1 MKETQNK
8 PQPLNPKSRTLM
20 EKHRSQVL
28 LVYTNKTD
36 SEVWTA
42 FKNGEESAFN
52 YIYRKY
58 VPGLFNYGYQLCKDE
73 DLAKDCVQTIFI
85 DLRNKRP
92 KLSDVRSIKGYLYTI
107 MYRELFKLIKN
118 KKEDPFEPIESNDGF
133 FPIEVSHE
141 TKMISTE
148 FTTERKR
155 ELDKALNQL
164 PARQK
169 QALLLL
175 YHEGLSYQEIATIME
190 FKEVKTARKLVYRAL
205 ASMKEY
211 FKVS

>member
-8 PQPLNPKSRTLM
+8 PQGPNPKSRTLM

-42 FKNGEESAFN
+42 FKKGEESAFN
-52 YIYRKY
+52 FIYRKY
-58 VPGLFNYGYQLCKDE
+58 VPGLYNYGYQLCRDQ
-73 DLAKDCVQTIFI
+73 DLVKDCVQTIFI
-85 DLRNKRP
+85 DLRKKRS

-107 MYRELFKLIKN
+107 MYRELFKLIKS
-118 KKEDPFEPIESNDGF
+118 KKEDPFEPIEANDRF

-141 TKMISTE
+141 TKMIRSE
-148 FTTERKR
+148 FTAERKR
-155 ELDKALNQL
+155 KLDKALNQL
-164 PARQK
+164 PVRQK

-175 YHEGLSYQEIATIME
+175 YHEGLSYQEIAAIME
-190 FKEVKTARKLVYRAL
+190 IKEVKTARKLVYRAL
-205 ASMKEY
+205 ASMREY
-211 FKVS
+211 FKIS